1 MIESQKPQGFAS
13 LAELIA
19 AIMAHERTR
28 RREASHGRRETSN
41 GSCRFTA
48 SLCESDIDH
57 SVLWILNAPAAPG
70 ICPPMDELRM
80 LLNVA
85 AYRRR

>member
-28 RREASHGRRETSN
+28 RREASEMP
-41 GSCRFTA
+41 
-48 SLCESDIDH
+48 
-57 SVLWILNAPAAPG
+57 W
-70 ICPPMDELRM
+70 PPRNEQRVMPVYG
-80 LLNVA
+80 LLV
-85 AYRRR
+85 RK